1 MGDIQPWDGGR
12 LAGRTIAILM
22 EGDFVEPE
30 VHYYQRRFAEEG
42 AHTEFLTRLW
52 GQRELTFNGH
62 EYQQPFTVNGD
73 LEAVDEERLR
83 AIDAL
88 IVPSGM
94 VSDRL
99 RYSEDIDAL
108 APATRLLKRAFA
120 IPTVLKGIICH
131 GMWLASPIPDVVRGR
146 RVPCHNNLIGDV
158 RNMGAAYTDQ
168 DIVVDGDL
176 VTARTA
182 DHCHLF
188 ARTIID
194 LVAARR
200 ARRPSWTKP
209 PVPAVR
215 RIETEPAT
223 ALAPAGTR
231 APATTGSAATGA
243 PATTTPATANGSAAT
258 NGSAPRAVTALTR
271 PGVVVSDLVAG
282 YVTRYDADSEVV
294 ELRTSDGWPVRT
306 RLTGTVSAEFLR
318 NLGDP
323 RIDASAHLPELLT
336 PGRQLFVHGL
346 FYPDDDAFDAK
357 RLVFLGRRPEEYDF
371 EKPDWWV
378 RQIQE
383 LGRFYRRA
391 QFGSGGPIDFADYRT
406 VLRLGGEKADH
417 HIQETDTIS
426 RLVYGMSSAYMLTGD
441 EDFLDVAE
449 QGAKYLRD
457 HMRFVDRD
465 EDVVYWYHGID
476 VTGGGERKLFTSE
489 FSDDYD
495 AIPMYEQIYAL
506 AGPTQLYRVT
516 GDPRISADIE
526 GTLRLFQRFF
536 RDEERGGY
544 FSHIDPIT
552 LSPHHETLGTNRSRK
567 NWNSVGDHAPAYLF
581 NLFLATGDDRHA
593 AMLEETFDLIVEHLP
608 GTDSPFV
615 QERFHADWS
624 PDYTW
629 DWQQNRAVIGHNLKI
644 AWNLMRMMAVRPKD
658 KYRKLAD
665 HIGRTMPEFGSDRQR
680 GGWYDVIERTLGAG
694 ETRHR
699 LTWHNRKAWWQ
710 QEQAIL
716 AYQILAGHTGD
727 QEFLR
732 QAREAAAFYNAF
744 FLDHDEGGVYFNVL
758 ADGTPYLLGTE
769 RLKGSHSMSM
779 CHAAEL
785 CYLAAVY
792 ERLLLND
799 EPLTL
804 WFRPSPGGFTDRVL
818 RVAPDALPPGRVRL
832 DWVEV
837 DGRPYSAFDP
847 MALTVKLPDSESPLT
862 VRAHLAP
869 AGDPPATG

>member
-1 MGDIQPWDGGR
+1 MSDIQPRDGGR
-12 LAGRTIAILM
+12 LTGRTIAILM

-42 AHTEFLTRLW
+42 AKTEFLTRLW
-52 GQRELTFNGH
+52 GQRELTFSGH
-62 EYQQPFTVNGD
+62 EYQQPFTVDGD

-83 AIDAL
+83 GIDAL

-99 RYSEDIDAL
+99 RYSEDVAEL
-108 APATRLLKRAFA
+108 APATRLLRRAFA
-120 IPTVLKGIICH
+120 TPNVLKGIICH
-131 GMWLASPIPDVVRGR
+131 GMWLAAPIPEVIRGR
-146 RVPCHNNLIGDV
+146 RVTCHNNLVGDV

-209 PVPAVR
+209 PVARVAPTR
-215 RIETEPAT
+215 RTASEPAT
-223 ALAPAGTR
+223 APQPVAPEPV
-231 APATTGSAATGA
+231 APESSAKGSSVEASSAEA
-243 PATTTPATANGSAAT
+243 SSANGAAR
-258 NGSAPRAVTALTR
+258 PAVTALTR
-271 PGVVVSDLVAG
+271 PGVVTSDLVAG
-282 YVTRYDADSEVV
+282 YVTHYDADRGLID
-294 ELRTSDGWPVRT
+294 LRTSDGWPVRA
-306 RLTGTVSAEFLR
+306 RLTSTVSAEFLR

-357 RLVFLGRRPEEYDF
+357 QLVFLGRRAEEYDF

-391 QFGSGGPIDFADYRT
+391 QFGVGGPIDFADYRT
-406 VLRLGGEKADH
+406 VLGLGGEKADH
-417 HIQETDTIS
+417 HVQETDTIS

-449 QGAKYLRD
+449 HGANYLRD

-476 VTGGGERKLFTSE
+476 VSDGAERKLFTSE

-516 GDPRISADIE
+516 GDPRIASDIE
-526 GTLRLFQRFF
+526 GTLRLFRRFF

-552 LSPHHETLGTNRSRK
+552 LSPHHETLAANRSRK

-581 NLFLATGDDRHA
+581 NLFLATGDERHA

-608 GTDSPFV
+608 CSDSPFV
-615 QERFHADWS
+615 RERFHGDWS
-624 PDYTW
+624 PDHTW

-658 KYRKLAD
+658 KYRELA
-665 HIGRTMPEFGSDRQR
+665 HRIGRTMPEFGGDRQR

-804 WFRPSPGGFTDRVL
+804 WFRPRPGGFADRVL

-847 MALTVKLPDSESPLT
+847 TALTVKLPDSESPLT

-869 AGDPPATG
+869 ATE